1 MDLKKFKGKY
11 EVKEVK
17 ENLNNVNQNPLV
29 SVCVQTY
36 KHVNYIKQCLDG
48 ILFQKTNFEFEILL
62 GEDDSNDGTRE
73 LCEDYAKRY
82 PDKIRLFLHHRE
94 NNIKIGGQPT
104 GRFNFLYNLHSSKG
118 KYIALCEGD
127 DYWTDPLKLQKQV
140 DFLEENPGYVVTS
153 HNARVINTT
162 GETLKQRKLPKLI
175 SNTSY
180 SQQALKKG
188 MHLLTL
194 TMVYRNVNFIS
205 YFEEDFQNIL
215 NADTYLISCLG
226 FYGKGMYLDDIQDAC
241 YRVHDGGVWSKKSE
255 FIKFKNLINTYSSL
269 YKLHVHENSEP
280 NVLQYFE
287 KLLSTLSNKMIL
299 NADKRISFT
308 EFKNSIPIYFKFS
321 ENSQNYTVIKAILLL
336 IYRKLNL
343 NILRKKLKQVC
354 LKSV

>member
-1 MDLKKFKGKY
+1 MDQK
-11 EVKEVK
+11 
-17 ENLNNVNQNPLV
+17 PMV
-29 SVCVQTY
+29 SVVMITY
-36 KHVNYIKQCLDG
+36 NHEKYIAEAMNGVFMQKCDFDIEFIIANDKSTDETDRK
-48 ILFQKTNFEFEILL
+48 ILEYLSEVSIPK
-62 GEDDSNDGTRE
+62 
-73 LCEDYAKRY
+73 
-82 PDKIRLFLHHRE
+82 
-94 NNIKIGGQPT
+94 NIKIEYANHEQNKGVSK
-104 GRFNFLYNLHSSKG
+104 NFKWALQQASG
-118 KYIALCEGD
+118 KYIAYCEGD

-140 DFLEENPGYVVTS
+140 DFLEENPDYVVTS

-162 GETLKQRKLPKLI
+162 GETLKQRKLPKLV
-175 SNTSY
+175 SSTSY

-226 FYGKGMYLDDIQDAC
+226 FYGKGMYLEDIQDAC

-255 FIKFKNLINTYSSL
+255 FTKFKNLINTYSSL
-269 YKLHVHENSEP
+269 YKLHFHENSEP
-280 NVLQYFE
+280 NVLEYFE

-299 NADKRISFT
+299 NADKRISFS

-321 ENSQNYTVIKAILLL
+321 KNSQNYTVFKATLLL

-343 NILRKKLKQVC
+343 NTLRKKLK
-354 LKSV
+354 